1 MANPCDFPHP
11 AAEEP
16 PTKCPPSPLWR
27 LVEGYGPAGKIVLD
41 LEQALSSEG
50 TQESEVKS
58 LLLLLRQQPQPFLVL
73 MQSLDTPAA
82 NRALHLAVLR

>member
-1 MANPCDFPHP
+1 MANHCDFPRP
-11 AAEEP
+11 VAEEP
-16 PTKCPPSPLWR
+16 PTQCPRSPLR
-27 LVEGYGPAGKIVLD
+27 HLVEGYGPAGRVVLD

-50 TQESEVKS
+50 TQGSEVKS

>member
-1 MANPCDFPHP
+1 MANPCDFPRP
-11 AAEEP
+11 VEKEP
-16 PTKCPPSPLWR
+16 PTQCPRSPLRR
-27 LVEGYGPAGKIVLD
+27 LVEGCGPAGKIVLD

-50 TQESEVKS
+50 AQESEVKS
-58 LLLLLRQQPQPFLVL
+58 LLLLLRQQPQPFLAL